1 MGRQRSQIETVE
13 RQIAV
18 VDHDIGVLLAEL
30 GMHILALRQPV
41 VARDTV
47 GAYQRLAKEKSVLD
61 DYDARILHMQQLGQ
75 SLQDANVRI
84 AQLKELLANQEKA
97 LRLVY
102 GRVGVIAWEE
112 ALSGALSDV
121 IRKVLPDIDQMQQRA
136 AALRQNKEIVSQK
149 SRESSSLFRLPL
161 KLQEL
166 IATRKLDRFA
176 RGHEEFFVQTGQI
189 ITTQASIRHLQSK
202 AAVDLDNSYH
212 TLNREIAVWR
222 EEMALLQ
229 QRISEDKTS
238 LEEVGVAGSVER
250 KIIELQNLR
259 NSQAESVNRLAIEY
273 GRMICALDNP
283 WTSIDVNA
291 ETLRCYDQ
299 IRRHQRIRLQL
310 EKRIGDLQIEQQIGE
325 LIFLI
330 EEDEERIGHLRQLI
344 DQNNRQIEEIQKN
357 IVQRREQIVEMKH
370 NLAKSLER
378 EEL

>member
-1 MGRQRSQIETVE
+1 
-13 RQIAV
+13 
-18 VDHDIGVLLAEL
+18 
-30 GMHILALRQPV
+30 
-41 VARDTV
+41 
-47 GAYQRLAKEKSVLD
+47 LAKEKSVLD

-202 AAVDLDNSYH
+202 AAVDLDNNYH

>member
-1 MGRQRSQIETVE
+1 
-13 RQIAV
+13 
-18 VDHDIGVLLAEL
+18 
-30 GMHILALRQPV
+30 
-41 VARDTV
+41 
-47 GAYQRLAKEKSVLD
+47 
-61 DYDARILHMQQLGQ
+61 
-75 SLQDANVRI
+75 
-84 AQLKELLANQEKA
+84 
-97 LRLVY
+97 
-102 GRVGVIAWEE
+102 
-112 ALSGALSDV
+112 
-121 IRKVLPDIDQMQQRA
+121 
-136 AALRQNKEIVSQK
+136 
-149 SRESSSLFRLPL
+149 
-161 KLQEL
+161 
-166 IATRKLDRFA
+166 
-176 RGHEEFFVQTGQI
+176 
-189 ITTQASIRHLQSK
+189 
-202 AAVDLDNSYH
+202 
-212 TLNREIAVWR
+212 
-222 EEMALLQ
+222 MALLQ